1 MGRPKLIKNLENSA
15 IKAEIL
21 KIINKYNKLEPVKW
35 LRTGIHALD
44 LMIGNGIPLARVIEV
59 FGTESSGKSLLAW
72 VVAKKIQEI
81 GGIVI
86 LADVEGTADKEWMD
100 KLGLKT
106 DLVMII
112 QGRTI
117 EDIRDELRDRT
128 LELRDAGFEGP
139 IFCIVDS
146 VANVTGDGE
155 WEKGGA
161 EEYIPK
167 NNIGARAKSFSEF
180 FRQFT
185 LFLQDQNV
193 TLFCLNQV
201 REKIGIMFGNKEES
215 PGGRAIKFGA
225 SVRIRIN
232 KGAKVEL
239 KEKEIGYL
247 ANVFIEK
254 NKVGIPHRGSKIQ
267 ILYGEGFSQYEGL
280 LDILNKIGRIK
291 EIKGGQFDYNGKL
304 YDNGDMEKAVTENP
318 ELLNE
323 WMKNDK
329 GQVGINIDGGI
340 VGEGLEQTG
349 EDVS

>member
-1 MGRPKLIKNLENSA
+1 MIA
-15 IKAEIL
+15 
-21 KIINKYNKLEPVKW
+21 KIIQKMN
-35 LRTGIHALD
+35 
-44 LMIGNGIPLARVIEV
+44 
-59 FGTESSGKSLLAW
+59 
-72 VVAKKIQEI
+72 
-81 GGIVI
+81 GIVI
-86 LADVEGTADKEWMD
+86 LADVEGTADKEWMT
-100 KLGLKT
+100 KLGLDT
-106 DLVMII
+106 NLII
-112 QGRTI
+112 FIQSRTI
-117 EDIRDELRDRT
+117 EDIRDELREIVLQIR
-128 LELRDAGFEGP
+128 EYEKDAP

-167 NNIGARAKSFSEF
+167 DNVGARAQSFSRF

-201 REKIGIMFGNKEES
+201 REKIGIRFGNPEVS
-215 PGGRAIKFGA
+215 PGGRALKFGA

-254 NKVGIPHRGSKIQ
+254 NKVGIPHRGSKMM
-267 ILYGEGFSQYEGL
+267 ILFGDGYSPYEGL
-280 LDILNKIGRIK
+280 LDILEQAGRIK
-291 EIKGGQFDYNGKL
+291 KVKGGQFDYNGKL
-304 YDNGDMEKAVTENP
+304 YDNCDMEKAVTENP

-323 WMKNDK
+323 WMRNDN
-329 GQVGINIDGGI
+329 GQIGNSINSGDIR
-340 VGEGLEQTG
+340 EGSEQTG
-349 EDVS
+349 EDAS